1 MSEPTIN
8 FLKRRPLHPIPL
20 PHGES
25 GQDPD
30 EMAVPDERADGEMLN
45 EGHGVFFVEYLRL
58 AFRFGGFPGDEGL
71 IATCQTRFRAN
82 VRAKIFLPTF
92 CKKHF
97 LNCLYFAALLRVSR
111 CFVEGNWLLLS
122 LVNEYVGRREVMQ
135 VSTLCAPLR
144 RPDDTLFTRGL
155 TE

>member
-58 AFRFGGFPGDEGL
+58 AF
-71 IATCQTRFRAN
+71 
-82 VRAKIFLPTF
+82 
-92 CKKHF
+92 
-97 LNCLYFAALLRVSR
+97 ALADSQ
-111 CFVEGNWLLLS
+111 G
-122 LVNEYVGRREVMQ
+122 M
-135 VSTLCAPLR
+135 
-144 RPDDTLFTRGL
+144 RG
-155 TE
+155 